1 MQTVQDDYIGD
12 GTTTQFGVSFP
23 YLGQGD
29 VEVTVDGAVV
39 ARTFV
44 GPNTIEVLPA
54 PVAGSR
60 VRVLRR
66 TGIDTLNY
74 EFQLGAA
81 FLPRYIDSNNRQ
93 LLYAVQ
99 ESRSVA
105 DASTSV
111 ADAALVA
118 AEYAVGVV
126 DVANENAA
134 EAAVNA
140 AQAAD
145 DAAAALAAVEQAGVG
160 AFNGRSGLV
169 FPEAGDYSAGMISFG
184 ESDVGAV
191 LSALDAE
198 AVRQTGPD
206 GAAYIPAGPVGTR
219 PVVPVEGQLRYNTD
233 TGTFEGY
240 REGAWGAIGGAAG
253 DHVLSVK
260 WEASRDNIGD
270 GYAAADGQ
278 LLSRETYPDVW
289 AAVSAG
295 KVPVVTDAE
304 WVSDPIKRGMFT
316 AGDGSTTFRLPDYNG
331 KFAGSL
337 GAVFLRG
344 DGALSAAVA
353 GVIQQGEVQSHLHYE
368 ATRVNPDVLNAGGYG
383 TWGTTEGEATTQIY
397 SRNGIASSTAHG
409 NTSATGGN
417 ETRPLNVTGCWVIK
431 LFGAVVNVG
440 AADVSQLAGDYASLA
455 GRVGTLESKPNI
467 GWGQSWVDVTANRL
481 AGVIFTNSTGR
492 PITVS
497 VVSGSAS
504 SNYSIALEVAGVEVS
519 AFNVYRDSSHRRST
533 VTAVVPPGATYRVTM
548 VSTTIGTW
556 LELR

>member
-1 MQTVQDDYIGD
+1 MQTVQDDYTGD
-12 GTTTQFGVSFP
+12 GITTQFGVSFP
-23 YLGQGD
+23 YLEQGD
-29 VEVTVDGAVV
+29 VEVAVDGVV
-39 ARTFV
+39 VPYTLV
-44 GPNTIEVLPA
+44 GPNTVEVLPA

-81 FLPRYIDSNNRQ
+81 FLPRYIDSNNKQ

-105 DASTSV
+105 DTSTSV

-118 AEYAVGVV
+118 AEYAVGVA
-126 DVANENAA
+126 DVANENAT

-140 AQAAD
+140 AQASE

-184 ESDVGAV
+184 ESDVGAA
-191 LSALDAE
+191 LSALGAE
-198 AVRQTGPD
+198 AVRQTDPS
-206 GAAYIPAGPVGTR
+206 GAAYMPAGSTDTR
-219 PVVPVEGQLRYNTD
+219 PAMPVEGQLRYNTD
-233 TGTFEGY
+233 TGSFEGY

-270 GYAAADGQ
+270 GYTAADGQ

-289 AAVSAG
+289 AAISAG

-304 WVSDPIKRGMFT
+304 WVSDPTKRGMFT
-316 AGDGSTTFRLPDYNG
+316 SGDGSTTFRLPDYNG

-344 DGALSAAVA
+344 DGALSAGTA
-353 GVIQQGEVQSHLHYE
+353 GTIQRDAMQGHRHRPLSASGAAFPTLVPS
-368 ATRVNPDVLNAGGYG
+368 GG
-383 TWGTTEGEATTQIY
+383 T
-397 SRNGIASSTAHG
+397 
-409 NTSATGGN
+409 NTITTGGFVVQDPTTGDPVTDGTN
-417 ETRPLNVTGCWVIK
+417 GTPRVASETRPLNVTGCWVIK
-431 LFGAVVNVG
+431 LFGGIVNVG
-440 AADVSQLAGDYASLA
+440 AADASQLAGDYASLA
-455 GRVGTLESKPNI
+455 GRVGTLESKPSI
-467 GWGQSWVDVTANRL
+467 GWGQSWVDVTADRL
-481 AGVIFTNSTGR
+481 AGVTFTNSTGR

-497 VVSGSAS
+497 VVSGITSLNYAITLSVADVVVS
-504 SNYSIALEVAGVEVS
+504 S
-519 AFNVYRDSSHRRST
+519 FNMYRDGGQRHA
-533 VTAVVPPGATYRVTM
+533 TATGVVPPGATYRVTLID
-548 VSTTIGTW
+548 TTIGKW